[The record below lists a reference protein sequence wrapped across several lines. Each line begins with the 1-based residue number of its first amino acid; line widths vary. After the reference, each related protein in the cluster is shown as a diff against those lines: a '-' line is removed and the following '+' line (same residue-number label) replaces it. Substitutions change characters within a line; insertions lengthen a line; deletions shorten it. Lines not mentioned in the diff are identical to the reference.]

1 MNSGE
6 ILYSAGG
13 NDECYTPAYG
23 VEPILKYIPKGA
35 VVWCPFDTKDSEF
48 VKQISKTNKVIATHL
63 RGGAGLFLLRAKG
76 ALGRYRFK
84 STFYRKAESL

>member
-1 MNSGE
+1 MNSGA

-48 VKQISKTNKVIATHL
+48 VKQISKTNKVIVTHL

-76 ALGRYRFK
+76 ALGHYRFK
-84 STFYRKAESL
+84 SAIHRQAKSL

>member
-63 RGGAGLFLLRAKG
+63 RGARLFLLRTKG
-76 ALGRYRFK
+76 ALGHYRLK
-84 STFYRKAESL
+84 STFYRKAASL